1 MSRPTQVNILEA
13 KNQLSRLVKEAAAGR
28 EIVIASNG
36 RPMAKLVPIR
46 PARRLRGWGSVK
58 ISRARIDAAFAP
70 ALEAEVGRLLLGKRS

>member
-1 MSRPTQVNILEA
+1 MKAQVNILEA

-46 PARRLRGWGSVK
+46 PARRLAGWGSLKVA
-58 ISRARIDAAFAP
+58 RARIDAAFS
-70 ALEAEVGRLLLGKRS
+70 AEVDERVARMFRAK